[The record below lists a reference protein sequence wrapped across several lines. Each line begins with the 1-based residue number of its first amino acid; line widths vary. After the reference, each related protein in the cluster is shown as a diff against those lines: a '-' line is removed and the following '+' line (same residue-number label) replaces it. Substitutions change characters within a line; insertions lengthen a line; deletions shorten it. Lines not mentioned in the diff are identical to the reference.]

1 MIEEKRGKT
10 KIVYTVGP
18 VSQSPKILEALI
30 QDGINVARLNF
41 S

>member
-10 KIVYTVGP
+10 KIVFTVGP
-18 VSQSPKILEALI
+18 ASQSPKIPEALT
-30 QDGINVARLNF
+30 QDGMNVARLNF